1 VSKQLK
7 TILAVL
13 MASSLMFGF
22 LPLFFPTVPYD
33 FERLHIFLFNLCSGG
48 TMLLFFTEKQNKLSK
63 KARLF
68 LVLSILYA
76 IFVFLNVYVPAI
88 MISIML
94 AVIVEIVR
102 INKFS
107 TFPLGFFRKTEPVY
121 KKFHQAALLCLSLGL
136 IISCLVIINNKYLH
150 LVSMRKLELN
160 TFFLGF
166 SFPLSLITLS
176 VIFSFI
182 GNSFR
187 TLVSRLK
194 EISFWNINLGVII
207 FFGFILFEKLLPQ
220 IFVTSVL
227 FFTVVIVFFLYL
239 NMGKAV
245 QQKHFLS
252 SGKGFLLVTA
262 ITGIAYIFLEF
273 FPGYNPD
280 QYKGLMRLHAFV
292 SLYGWNMSG
301 LAVIC
306 RFNDFPIRLHSKAII
321 GFHWITV
328 LILAPLGNYFR
339 LFAVLA
345 VLGFSLML
353 YMVFFFEG
361 KEHV

>member
-1 VSKQLK
+1 
-7 TILAVL
+7 
-13 MASSLMFGF
+13 MSSALMFGF
-22 LPLFFPTVPYD
+22 LPLFFKNEVYD

-48 TMLLFFTEKQNKLSK
+48 TILLYFTENQNKLSK
-63 KARLF
+63 KATLF
-68 LVLSILYA
+68 LVLSLLYA
-76 IFVFLNVYVPAI
+76 VCVFFNIYIPAI
-88 MISIML
+88 LISMIL

-102 INKFS
+102 TNTFS
-107 TFPLGFFRKTEPVY
+107 VFPFGFFRKTEPVH
-121 KKFHQAALLCLSLGL
+121 KKFHQASLLCLSMGL
-136 IISCLVIINNKYLH
+136 IISSLVIINNEYLH

-182 GNSFR
+182 GNNFR
-187 TLVSRLK
+187 ILVMQLK

-207 FFGFILFEKLLPQ
+207 FFGFILFEKLVPQ
-220 IFVTSVL
+220 IIVTSIL
-227 FFTVVIVFFLYL
+227 FFTVMNVFFLYL
-239 NMGKAV
+239 NMGKNV

-252 SGKGFLLVTA
+252 SGIGFLLITA

-280 QYKGLMRLHAFV
+280 QYMGLMRLHAFV

-306 RFNDFPIRLHSKAII
+306 RFNDFPIRLHSKTII
-321 GFHWITV
+321 GFHWVIV
-328 LILAPLGNYFR
+328 LILAPLSNYFR
-339 LFAVLA
+339 FLAIPAVLS
-345 VLGFSLML
+345 FSLML
-353 YMVFFFEG
+353 YMIFFFKG